1 MNYDR
6 NSFLAGISVGMT
18 LKGWAC
24 ADDSGVGG
32 KLSEIIV
39 RSGTNDFIEV
49 PAEGFYG
56 IGKVTVLGDARL
68 IPENIKRGVS
78 ILGVTG
84 TYAPAALT
92 LQSRSLLAKTNGV
105 WTVSPQT
112 GYDGL
117 SHVKV
122 TVDVPTE
129 VISQVKSVSPGRGQI
144 IVTPDAGYN
153 SLSEVY
159 VYGDDDLIA
168 SNIRAGITIFGVTG
182 TYNDFKTQS
191 KSVVPASYSQRIY
204 PDGNFD
210 ALSSVYVS
218 GDGDLVPSNIR
229 EGVEIFG
236 VKGAYSTGLNFQT
249 KTVTPNRYGF
259 SVIADDGFNA
269 LARVVVNGDSN
280 LIPENI
286 ARGVTIFGVSGTHIS
301 AMKPITVIPSRDEQY
316 ILPTD
321 GFTGFSSVT
330 VAPAEASGEYSE
342 GYADGVASR
351 DNEVA
356 QLQEQIHTLTQERD
370 EAYQNGY
377 NAGYDAGTNDA
388 VASFKNLDEEAF

>member
-1 MNYDR
+1 MKYDK

-24 ADDSGVGG
+24 AGDSGIGG

-56 IGKVTVLGDARL
+56 IGKVTVLGDAKL
-68 IPENIKRGVS
+68 IPENIKLGVS

-84 TYAPAALT
+84 TYAPTFT

-105 WTVSPQT
+105 WTVSPQI

-122 TVDVPTE
+122 TVDVPSE
-129 VISQVKSVSPGRGQI
+129 VISQVKSVTPGRGQI

-159 VYGDDDLIA
+159 VSGDDDLIA
-168 SNIRAGITIFGVTG
+168 NNIRAGITIFGVTG

-286 ARGVTIFGVSGTHIS
+286 ARGITIFGVSRTHIS
-301 AMKPITVIPSRDEQY
+301 AMNPITVIPSRDEQY

-351 DNEVA
+351 DGEVA
-356 QLQEQIHTLTQERD
+356 QLQEQIRTLTQERD

-377 NAGYDAGTNDA
+377 NAGYDAGTNDV

>member
-1 MNYDR
+1 MKYDK

-24 ADDSGVGG
+24 AGDSGIGG

-56 IGKVTVLGDARL
+56 IGKVTVLGDAKL
-68 IPENIKRGVS
+68 TPENIKLGVS

-84 TYAPAALT
+84 TYAPSFT

-105 WTVSPQT
+105 WTVSPQI

-122 TVDVPTE
+122 TVDVPSE
-129 VISQVKSVSPGRGQI
+129 VISQVKSVTPGRGRI
-144 IVTPDAGYN
+144 TVTPDAGYN

-191 KSVVPASYSQRIY
+191 KSVVPASYSQRVY

-236 VKGAYSTGLNFQT
+236 VKGVYSTGLNFQT

-356 QLQEQIHTLTQERD
+356 QLQEQIRTLTQERD

-377 NAGYDAGTNDA
+377 NAGYDVGTNDA

>member
-1 MNYDR
+1 MKYDK

-24 ADDSGVGG
+24 AGDSGVGG

-56 IGKVTVLGDARL
+56 IGKVTVLGDAKL
-68 IPENIKRGVS
+68 IPENIKLGVS

-84 TYAPAALT
+84 TYAPTFT

-105 WTVSPQT
+105 WTVSPQI

-122 TVDVPTE
+122 TVDVPSE
-129 VISQVKSVSPGRGQI
+129 VISQVKSVTPGRGQI

-159 VYGDDDLIA
+159 VYGDADLIA
-168 SNIRAGITIFGVTG
+168 NNIRAGITIFGVTG
-182 TYNDFKTQS
+182 TYNDFKMQS
-191 KSVVPASYSQRIY
+191 KSVVPASYSQRIH

-236 VKGAYSTGLNFQT
+236 VKGVYSTGLNFQT

-259 SVIADDGFNA
+259 SVIADAGFNA

-330 VAPAEASGEYSE
+330 VAPAEVSGDYSE

-351 DNEVA
+351 DNEVE
-356 QLQEQIHTLTQERD
+356 QLQEQIRTLMHERD

-377 NAGYDAGTNDA
+377 NAGYDAGAKDV
-388 VASFKNLDEEAF
+388 VASFKNLDEEVF

>member
-1 MNYDR
+1 MKYDK

-24 ADDSGVGG
+24 AGDSGVGG

-56 IGKVTVLGDARL
+56 IGKVTVLGDAKL
-68 IPENIKRGVS
+68 TPENIKRGVS

-84 TYAPAALT
+84 TYSPTLI

-105 WTVSPQT
+105 WTVSPQS

-129 VISQVKSVSPGRGQI
+129 VVSQVKSVSPGRGQI

-182 TYNDFKTQS
+182 TYNDFKMQS

-330 VAPAEASGEYSE
+330 VAPAEASGDYSE

-356 QLQEQIHTLTQERD
+356 QLQEQIRTLTQERD

>member
-1 MNYDR
+1 MKYDK

-24 ADDSGVGG
+24 AGDSGIGG

-56 IGKVTVLGDARL
+56 IGKVTVLGDAKL
-68 IPENIKRGVS
+68 IPENIKLGVS

-84 TYAPAALT
+84 TYAPTFT

-105 WTVSPQT
+105 WTVSPQI

-122 TVDVPTE
+122 TVDVPSE
-129 VISQVKSVSPGRGQI
+129 VISQVKSVTPGRGQI

-159 VYGDDDLIA
+159 VSGDDDLIA
-168 SNIRAGITIFGVTG
+168 NNIRAGITIFGVTG

-286 ARGVTIFGVSGTHIS
+286 ARCVTIFGVSGTHIS
-301 AMKPITVIPSRDEQY
+301 AMKPITVIPSKDEQY

-351 DNEVA
+351 DDEVA
-356 QLQEQIHTLTQERD
+356 KLQEQILTLTQERD
-370 EAYQNGY
+370 EAYKNGY
-377 NAGYDAGTNDA
+377 DAGYDAGAKDV

>member
-1 MNYDR
+1 MKYDK

-24 ADDSGVGG
+24 AGDSGIGG

-56 IGKVTVLGDARL
+56 IGKVTVLGDAKL
-68 IPENIKRGVS
+68 IPENIKLGVS

-84 TYAPAALT
+84 TYAPTFT

-105 WTVSPQT
+105 WTVSPQI

-122 TVDVPTE
+122 TVDVPSE
-129 VISQVKSVSPGRGQI
+129 VISQVKSVTPGRGQI
-144 IVTPDAGYN
+144 TVTPDAGYN

-168 SNIRAGITIFGVTG
+168 NNIRAGITIFGVTG

-259 SVIADDGFNA
+259 SVIADNGFNA

-330 VAPAEASGEYSE
+330 VAPAEVSGDYSE

-356 QLQEQIHTLTQERD
+356 ALQEQIRALMRERD

>member
-1 MNYDR
+1 MKYDK

-24 ADDSGVGG
+24 AGDSGIGG

-56 IGKVTVLGDARL
+56 IGKVTVLGDAKL
-68 IPENIKRGVS
+68 IPENIKLGVS

-84 TYAPAALT
+84 TYAPTFT

-105 WTVSPQT
+105 WTVSPQI

-122 TVDVPTE
+122 TVDVPSE
-129 VISQVKSVSPGRGQI
+129 VISQVKSVTPGRGRI

-159 VYGDDDLIA
+159 VSGDDDLIA
-168 SNIRAGITIFGVTG
+168 NHIRAGITIFGVTG
-182 TYNDFKTQS
+182 TYNDFKMQS

-259 SVIADDGFNA
+259 SVIADDGYNA

-280 LIPENI
+280 LVPENI
-286 ARGVTIFGVSGTHIS
+286 ARGVTIFGVAGTHIS
-301 AMKPITVIPSRDEQY
+301 AMKPITVIPSKDEQY

-330 VAPAEASGEYSE
+330 VAPAEVSGDYSE

-351 DNEVA
+351 DDEVA
-356 QLQEQIHTLTQERD
+356 KLQEQILTLTQERD

-377 NAGYDAGTNDA
+377 NAGYDAGTNDV

>member
-1 MNYDR
+1 MKYDK

-24 ADDSGVGG
+24 AGDSGIGG

-56 IGKVTVLGDARL
+56 IGKVTVLGDAKL

-84 TYAPAALT
+84 TYSPTLI

-105 WTVSPQT
+105 WTVSPQI

-122 TVDVPTE
+122 TVDVPSE
-129 VISQVKSVSPGRGQI
+129 VISQVKSVTPGRGQI

-159 VYGDDDLIA
+159 VSGDDDLIA
-168 SNIRAGITIFGVTG
+168 NNIRAGITIFGVTG
-182 TYNDFKTQS
+182 TYNDFKMQS

-259 SVIADDGFNA
+259 SVIADEGYNA

-280 LIPENI
+280 LVPENI
-286 ARGVTIFGVSGTHIS
+286 ARGVTIFGVAGTHIS

-351 DNEVA
+351 DDEVA
-356 QLQEQIHTLTQERD
+356 KLQEQILTLTQERD
-370 EAYQNGY
+370 EAYKNGY
-377 NAGYDAGTNDA
+377 DAGYDAGAKDV
-388 VASFKNLDEEAF
+388 VASFKNLDEEVF

>member
-1 MNYDR
+1 MKYDK

-24 ADDSGVGG
+24 AGDSGVGG

-56 IGKVTVLGDARL
+56 IGKVTVLGDAKL

-84 TYAPAALT
+84 TYSPTLI

-105 WTVSPQT
+105 WTVSPQS

-182 TYNDFKTQS
+182 TYNDFKMQS

-330 VAPAEASGEYSE
+330 VAPTEVSGEYSE

-356 QLQEQIHTLTQERD
+356 ELQEQIRTLMHERD
-370 EAYQNGY
+370 EAYKNGY
-377 NAGYDAGTNDA
+377 DAGYDAGAKDV

>member
-1 MNYDR
+1 MKYDK

-24 ADDSGVGG
+24 AGDSGIGG

-56 IGKVTVLGDARL
+56 IGKVTVLGDAKL
-68 IPENIKRGVS
+68 TPENIKLGVS

-84 TYAPAALT
+84 TYAPSFT

-105 WTVSPQT
+105 WTVSPQI

-122 TVDVPTE
+122 TVDVPSE
-129 VISQVKSVSPGRGQI
+129 VISQVKSVTPGRGRI
-144 IVTPDAGYN
+144 TVTPDAGYN

-356 QLQEQIHTLTQERD
+356 ALQEQIRTLTQERD

>member
-1 MNYDR
+1 MKYDK

-24 ADDSGVGG
+24 AGDSGVGG

-56 IGKVTVLGDARL
+56 IGKVTVLGDAKL
-68 IPENIKRGVS
+68 TPENIKLGVS

-84 TYAPAALT
+84 TYAPSFT

-105 WTVSPQT
+105 WTVSPQI

-122 TVDVPTE
+122 TVDVPSE
-129 VISQVKSVSPGRGQI
+129 VISQVKSVTPGRGQI
-144 IVTPDAGYN
+144 TVTPDAGYN

-168 SNIRAGITIFGVTG
+168 NNIRAGITIFGVTG

-204 PDGNFD
+204 PDSNFD

-330 VAPAEASGEYSE
+330 VAPAEVSGDYSE

-356 QLQEQIHTLTQERD
+356 QLQEQIRTLTQERD
-370 EAYQNGY
+370 EAYKNGY
-377 NAGYDAGTNDA
+377 DAGYDAGTNDV

>member
-1 MNYDR
+1 MKYDK

-24 ADDSGVGG
+24 AGDSGIGG

-56 IGKVTVLGDARL
+56 IGKVTVLGDAKL
-68 IPENIKRGVS
+68 IPENIKLGVS

-84 TYAPAALT
+84 TYAPTFT

-105 WTVSPQT
+105 WTVSPQI

-122 TVDVPTE
+122 TVDVPSE
-129 VISQVKSVSPGRGQI
+129 VISQVKSVTPGRGQI

-159 VYGDDDLIA
+159 VSGDDDLIA
-168 SNIRAGITIFGVTG
+168 NNIRAGITIFGVTG
-182 TYNDFKTQS
+182 TYNDFKMQS

-236 VKGAYSTGLNFQT
+236 VKGSYSTGLNFQT

-351 DNEVA
+351 DDEVA
-356 QLQEQIHTLTQERD
+356 KLQEQILTLTQERD
-370 EAYQNGY
+370 EAYKNGY
-377 NAGYDAGTNDA
+377 DAGYDAGAKDV

>member
-1 MNYDR
+1 MNYDK
-6 NSFLAGISVGMT
+6 NSFLAGMSVGMT
-18 LKGWAC
+18 LKGWAGG
-24 ADDSGVGG
+24 AGGAAGFG
-32 KLSEIIV
+32 KLSEIVV
-39 RSGTNDFIEV
+39 RSQKTTFIET
-49 PAEGFYG
+49 PADGFYG
-56 IGKVTVLGDARL
+56 IGSVTVEGDENL
-68 IPENIKRGVS
+68 DPKNIKEGVS
-78 ILGVTG
+78 ILGVVG
-84 TYAPAALT
+84 TYTPLT
-92 LQSRSLLAKTNGV
+92 QSRALVAKTNGV
-105 WTVSPQT
+105 WTIRPEY
-112 GYDGL
+112 GYNGL
-117 SHVKV
+117 SQVKV
-122 TVDVPTE
+122 TVNVPTE
-129 VISQVKSVSPGRGQI
+129 VISQVKSVTPGRGRI

-159 VYGDDDLIA
+159 VSGDDDLIA
-168 SNIRAGITIFGVTG
+168 NNIRAGITIFGVTG

-218 GDGDLVPSNIR
+218 GDGDLIPSNIR

-259 SVIADDGFNA
+259 SVIADEGYNA

-280 LIPENI
+280 LVPENI
-286 ARGVTIFGVSGTHIS
+286 ARGVTIFGVAGTHIS
-301 AMKPITVIPSRDEQY
+301 AMKPITVIPSKDEQY

-351 DNEVA
+351 DDEVA
-356 QLQEQIHTLTQERD
+356 KLQEQILTLTQERD
-370 EAYQNGY
+370 EAYKNGY
-377 NAGYDAGTNDA
+377 DAGYDAGTNDA
-388 VASFKNLDEEAF
+388 VASFKNLDEEVF

>member
-1 MNYDR
+1 MKYDK

-24 ADDSGVGG
+24 AGDSGIGG

-56 IGKVTVLGDARL
+56 IGKVTVLGDAKL
-68 IPENIKRGVS
+68 IPENIKLGVS

-84 TYAPAALT
+84 TYAPTFT

-105 WTVSPQT
+105 WTVSPQI

-122 TVDVPTE
+122 TVDVPSE
-129 VISQVKSVSPGRGQI
+129 VISQVKSVTPGRGQI
-144 IVTPDAGYN
+144 TVTPDAGYN

-168 SNIRAGITIFGVTG
+168 NNIRAGITIFGVTG
-182 TYNDFKTQS
+182 TYNDFKMQS

-204 PDGNFD
+204 PDSNFD

-259 SVIADDGFNA
+259 SVIADNGFNA

-330 VAPAEASGEYSE
+330 VAPAEVSGDYSE

-356 QLQEQIHTLTQERD
+356 ALQEQIRALMRERD

>member
-1 MNYDR
+1 MKYDK

-24 ADDSGVGG
+24 AGDSGIGG

-56 IGKVTVLGDARL
+56 IGKVTVLGDAKL
-68 IPENIKRGVS
+68 IPENIKLGVS

-84 TYAPAALT
+84 TYAPTFT

-105 WTVSPQT
+105 WTVSPQI

-122 TVDVPTE
+122 TVDVPSE
-129 VISQVKSVSPGRGQI
+129 VISQVKSVTPGRGQI

-159 VYGDDDLIA
+159 VSGDDDLIA
-168 SNIRAGITIFGVTG
+168 NNIRAGITIFGVTG
-182 TYNDFKTQS
+182 TYNDFKMQS

-236 VKGAYSTGLNFQT
+236 VKGSYSTGLNFQT

-351 DNEVA
+351 DDEVA
-356 QLQEQIHTLTQERD
+356 KLQEQILTLTQERD
-370 EAYQNGY
+370 EAYKNGY
-377 NAGYDAGTNDA
+377 DAGYDAGTNDV

>member
-1 MNYDR
+1 MKYDK

-24 ADDSGVGG
+24 AGDSGIGG

-56 IGKVTVLGDARL
+56 IGKVTVLGDAKL

-84 TYAPAALT
+84 TYSPTLI

-105 WTVSPQT
+105 WTVSPQI

-122 TVDVPTE
+122 KVDVPTE

-144 IVTPDAGYN
+144 TVTPDAGYN

-168 SNIRAGITIFGVTG
+168 NNIRAGITIFGVTG

-204 PDGNFD
+204 PDGTFD

-236 VKGAYSTGLNFQT
+236 VKGSYSTGLNFQT

-356 QLQEQIHTLTQERD
+356 QLQEQIRTLTQERD

-377 NAGYDAGTNDA
+377 NAGYDAGAKDV

>member
-1 MNYDR
+1 MKYDK

-24 ADDSGVGG
+24 AGDSGIGG

-56 IGKVTVLGDARL
+56 IGKVTVLGDAKL
-68 IPENIKRGVS
+68 TPENIKLGVS

-84 TYAPAALT
+84 TYAPSFT

-105 WTVSPQT
+105 WTVSPQI

-122 TVDVPTE
+122 TVDVPSE
-129 VISQVKSVSPGRGQI
+129 VISQVKAVSPGRGQI

-191 KSVVPASYSQRIY
+191 KSVVPASYSQRVY

-356 QLQEQIHTLTQERD
+356 QLQEQIRTLTQERD

-377 NAGYDAGTNDA
+377 NAGYDVGTNDA

>member
-24 ADDSGVGG
+24 AGDSGVGG

-56 IGKVTVLGDARL
+56 IGKVTVLGDAKL

-84 TYAPAALT
+84 TYAPTLT

-105 WTVSPQT
+105 WTVSPQS

-129 VISQVKSVSPGRGQI
+129 VISQVKSVTPGRGQI
-144 IVTPDAGYN
+144 TVTPDAGYN

-159 VYGDDDLIA
+159 VYGDDDLLA
-168 SNIRAGITIFGVTG
+168 NNIRAGITIFGVTG

-236 VKGAYSTGLNFQT
+236 VKGVYSTGLNFQT
-249 KTVTPNRYGF
+249 KAVTPNRYGF

-330 VAPAEASGEYSE
+330 VAPAEVSGEYSE

-351 DNEVA
+351 DNEVEK
-356 QLQEQIHTLTQERD
+356 LQEQIRTLMHERD
-370 EAYQNGY
+370 EAYKNGY
-377 NAGYDAGTNDA
+377 DAGYDAGTNDV